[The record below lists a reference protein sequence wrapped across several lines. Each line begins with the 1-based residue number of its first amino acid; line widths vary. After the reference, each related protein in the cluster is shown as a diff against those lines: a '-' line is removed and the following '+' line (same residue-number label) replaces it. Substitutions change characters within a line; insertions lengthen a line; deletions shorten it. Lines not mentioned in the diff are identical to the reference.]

1 MDGRVVLLGRP
12 RIEAGDRPVQLAGR
26 KPWGLL
32 AYLCLEP
39 RATRQELAGLLFS
52 AADDPL
58 AALRW
63 SLLQVRRALT
73 GLADVPEAHGRL
85 SIAFA
90 AGVEVDV
97 PSVLSGDVPVDEAK
111 RLQSGELLEG
121 LAFDDEPAFE
131 SWLLLQRSRVS
142 AAVGEVLAW
151 AASTLAHA
159 EPEAALEIIGRATR
173 ADPFNDSLHELAV
186 ELRVLRGDR
195 PAAEAWVRHVAA
207 LYGKELGEPAPETIR
222 RPLDR
227 PRPAADAP
235 LIRLDTTARALLEGA
250 QARFDA
256 GDYQGGLEMAR
267 RAASSAAGSGDVIL
281 ESRALVTLGGIL
293 VHSLRGRDREAL
305 GLLRRAQQLAATVGR
320 RELVADAER
329 EIGYVAFL
337 EARYGAAEQALQR
350 SIAAAQELGDAA
362 RTARALLYRGM
373 CESDRCDYRSAEATI
388 QLALRDLPAGE
399 AARRAYGQ
407 AALARVY
414 LRTGRFEQA
423 GEAARAAAELARGGG
438 AAALVPWAIVW
449 AAEAA
454 LELGDE
460 AAAETTYAEAY
471 TLGCEIGDPCWEAL
485 ALRGLALVARRN
497 QRTDQARGL
506 LTEAVASCRRL
517 SDVYKWAEV
526 LVLTELLE
534 LDPLPHDA
542 ELARARRL
550 ATTGPMP
557 DLFDRLQNR
566 SMLQTRIQTGD
577 G

>member
-39 RATRQELAGLLFS
+39 PATRQELAGLLFS

-73 GLADVPEAHGRL
+73 GLAEVSEEQSRL
-85 SIAFA
+85 SIGFA
-90 AGVEVDV
+90 AGVEVDA
-97 PSVLSGDVPVDEAK
+97 PRVLSGDVPVEEAK

-121 LAFDDEPAFE
+121 LTFDDEPGFDG
-131 SWLLLQRSRVS
+131 WLLLQRSRVG

-151 AASTLAHA
+151 AASTLAYA
-159 EPEAALEIIGRATR
+159 EPEAALEVIGRATR

-186 ELRVLRGDR
+186 EIHMARGDR
-195 PAAEAWVRHVAA
+195 PAAEAWVRHVTA

-235 LIRLDTTARALLEGA
+235 LIRLDTAARALLEGA

-305 GLLRRAQQLAATVGR
+305 GLLRRAQQLATTVDHP
-320 RELVADAER
+320 ELVADAER

-337 EARYGAAEQALQR
+337 EARYGAAEEALQR
-350 SIAAAQELGDAA
+350 SIASAQEIGDAA
-362 RTARALLYRGM
+362 RAARALLYRG
-373 CESDRCDYRSAEATI
+373 CVSRTAVT
-388 QLALRDLPAGE
+388 
-399 AARRAYGQ
+399 
-407 AALARVY
+407 
-414 LRTGRFEQA
+414 TGRQRRRSSLPCATCLGVRRPGGPTGRPRWLASICGRA
-423 GEAARAAAELARGGG
+423 G
-438 AAALVPWAIVW
+438 
-449 AAEAA
+449 
-454 LELGDE
+454 
-460 AAAETTYAEAY
+460 
-471 TLGCEIGDPCWEAL
+471 
-485 ALRGLALVARRN
+485 
-497 QRTDQARGL
+497 
-506 LTEAVASCRRL
+506 S
-517 SDVYKWAEV
+517 S
-526 LVLTELLE
+526 LLE
-534 LDPLPHDA
+534 KPRAPVPSWQGA
-542 ELARARRL
+542 SARWRSSRGRSCGPPRPRSSWGTRRPPRRRTRRPTPWGARSGTR
-550 ATTGPMP
+550 AG
-557 DLFDRLQNR
+557 RRWRCGAWR
-566 SMLQTRIQTGD
+566 S
-577 G
+577 

>member
-12 RIEAGDRPVQLAGR
+12 RIEAGGRPVRLAGR

-39 RATRQELAGLLFS
+39 WATRQELAGLLFS

-73 GLADVPEAHGRL
+73 GLADVPEEHGRL

-90 AGVEVDV
+90 ADVEVDV
-97 PSVLSGDVPVDEAK
+97 LSVLSGDVPVNEAK
-111 RLQSGELLEG
+111 RLPSGELLEG
-121 LAFDDEPAFE
+121 LAFGDEPGFDG
-131 SWLLLQRSRVS
+131 WLLLQRSRVG

-186 ELRVLRGDR
+186 EIHVLRGDH
-195 PAAEAWVRHVAA
+195 PAAEAWVRHVTA

-227 PRPAADAP
+227 PRPSADAP
-235 LIRLDTTARALLEGA
+235 LIRLDTAARALLEGA

-256 GDYQGGLEMAR
+256 GDYRGGLEMAR

-305 GLLRRAQQLAATVGR
+305 GLLRRSQQLAATVGR

-362 RTARALLYRGM
+362 RAARALLYRGM
-373 CESDRCDYRSAEATI
+373 CESDRCDYRSAETTI
-388 QLALRDLPAGE
+388 QLALRDLPAGD

-407 AALARVY
+407 AALARVW

-423 GEAARAAAELARGGG
+423 GDAARAAAELARGG
-438 AAALVPWAIVW
+438 AAALVPWAMVW
-449 AAEAA
+449 AAEAE

-460 AAAETTYAEAY
+460 AGAETTYAEAY

-485 ALRGLALVARRN
+485 ALRGLALVARRS
-497 QRTDQARGL
+497 QRSDQARSL

-526 LVLTELLE
+526 LVVTELLE
-534 LDPLPHDA
+534 LDPAAHDA
-542 ELARARRL
+542 ERARALRL

-566 SMLQTRIQTGD
+566 SILQTRIQTGD
-577 G
+577 R

>member
-1 MDGRVVLLGRP
+1 MDGRVVLLSRP
-12 RIEAGDRPVQLAGR
+12 RIDADDRPVQLAGR

-39 RATRQELAGLLFS
+39 PATRQDLAALLFS

-73 GLADVPEAHGRL
+73 GLAGVPEEHGRL

-97 PSVLSGDVPVDEAK
+97 ARVLSGDVTVDEAK
-111 RLQSGELLEG
+111 RLQSGELLAG
-121 LAFDDEPAFE
+121 LTFDDEPGFD
-131 SWLLLQRSRVS
+131 SWLLLQRSRIS
-142 AAVGEVLAW
+142 AAVEEVLAW
-151 AASTLAHA
+151 AASTLAHT
-159 EPEAALEIIGRATR
+159 EPDAALEIIGRATR

-186 ELRVLRGDR
+186 EIHLARGDR
-195 PAAEAWVRHVAA
+195 PAAEAWVQHVSA
-207 LYGKELGEPAPETIR
+207 LYGRELGEPAPATIR

-235 LIRLDTTARALLEGA
+235 LIRLDTAARALLEAA

-267 RAASSAAGSGDVIL
+267 RAASSAAGSGDLVL
-281 ESRALVTLGGIL
+281 ESRSLVTLGGIL

-305 GLLRRAQQLAATVGR
+305 GLLRRAQQLATTVHR
-320 RELVADAER
+320 PELVADAER
-329 EIGYVAFL
+329 ELGYVAFL
-337 EARYGAAEQALQR
+337 EARYGAAEEALQR
-350 SIAAAQELGDAA
+350 SIASAQQVGDTA
-362 RTARALLYRGM
+362 RAARALLYRGM
-373 CESDRCDYRSAEATI
+373 CECDRCDYGSAAATI
-388 QLALRDLPAGE
+388 ECALRDLPAGD

-414 LRTGRFEQA
+414 LRTGRFELA
-423 GEAARAAAELARGGG
+423 RDAARAGAELARASG
-438 AAALVPWAIVW
+438 AAARVPRAIVW
-449 AAEAA
+449 GAEAA
-454 LELGDE
+454 FELGDE
-460 AAAETTYAEAY
+460 AAAETAYAEAY

-497 QRTDQARGL
+497 QRTDQAKGL
-506 LTEAVASCRRL
+506 LTEAVTCCRRL
-517 SDVYKWAEV
+517 PDVYKWAEA
-526 LVLTELLE
+526 LVLTDLLE
-534 LDPLPHDA
+534 LDQDA
-542 ELARARRL
+542 HEVELARALRL

-557 DLFDRLQNR
+557 DLFDRLQHR
-566 SMLQTRIQTGD
+566 SALQTRVQTDD

>member
-1 MDGRVVLLGRP
+1 MDDRVVLLGRP
-12 RIEAGDRPVQLAGR
+12 RIDIRGRPVQLAGR

-32 AYLCLEP
+32 AYLCLE
-39 RATRQELAGLLFS
+39 RWVTRQELAALLFS
-52 AADDPL
+52 GADDPL

-73 GLADVPEAHGRL
+73 GLADVPEEQGRL

-97 PSVLSGDVPVDEAK
+97 PRVLSGDVPVDEAK
-111 RLQSGELLEG
+111 RLHSGELLAG
-121 LAFDDEPAFE
+121 LGFDDESGFD
-131 SWLLLQRSRVS
+131 SWLLLQRSRIS

-151 AASTLAHA
+151 AASTLAHT
-159 EPEAALEIIGRATR
+159 EPDTALEIIGRATR

-186 ELRVLRGDR
+186 EIHMIRGDR
-195 PAAEAWVRHVAA
+195 PAAEAWVHHVTA
-207 LYGKELGEPAPETIR
+207 LYGKELGEPAPETIL

-227 PRPAADAP
+227 PRPAADGP
-235 LIRLDTTARALLEGA
+235 LIRLDTAARALLEGA

-267 RAASSAAGSGDVIL
+267 RAASSAAGSRDVIL

-305 GLLRRAQQLAATVGR
+305 GLLRRAQQLAATVEHP
-320 RELVADAER
+320 ELVADAER
-329 EIGYVAFL
+329 EIGYVAL
-337 EARYGAAEQALQR
+337 LDARYGAAEEALQR
-350 SIAAAQELGDAA
+350 SITSAQQIGDAA
-362 RTARALLYRGM
+362 RTARALLYRGI

-388 QLALRDLPAGE
+388 ELALRDLPAGE
-399 AARRAYGQ
+399 AARRAYGL

-414 LRTGRFEQA
+414 LRTGRFEHA
-423 GEAARAAAELARGGG
+423 REAACAGAELARGGG
-438 AAALVPWAIVW
+438 AVALVPWAIVW
-449 AAEAA
+449 AAEAS

-497 QRTDQARGL
+497 QRTDQARDL

-526 LVLTELLE
+526 VVLTELLE
-534 LDPLPHDA
+534 LDPAAHNA
-542 ELARARRL
+542 ELARALRL
-550 ATTGPMP
+550 ATMGPMP
-557 DLFDRLQNR
+557 DLFDRLQHR
-566 SMLQTRIQTGD
+566 SALQTRTQTGD

>member
-12 RIEAGDRPVQLAGR
+12 RIDAGGRPVQLAGR

-32 AYLCLEP
+32 AYLCLERP
-39 RATRQELAGLLFS
+39 ATRQELAGLLFS

-73 GLADVPEAHGRL
+73 GLAEVSEEQGRL
-85 SIAFA
+85 SIGFTAR
-90 AGVEVDV
+90 VEVDV
-97 PSVLSGDVPVDEAK
+97 PRVLSGDVPVDEAK
-111 RLQSGELLEG
+111 QLQSGELLAG
-121 LAFDDEPAFE
+121 LAFDDEPGFDG
-131 SWLLLQRSRVS
+131 WLLLQRSRVG

-151 AASTLAHA
+151 AASTLAHT

-186 ELRVLRGDR
+186 EIHMARGDR
-195 PAAEAWVRHVAA
+195 PAAEAWVRHVTT
-207 LYGKELGEPAPETIR
+207 LYGTELGQPAPETIR

-305 GLLRRAQQLAATVGR
+305 GLLRRAQQLATTVDHP
-320 RELVADAER
+320 ELVADAER
-329 EIGYVAFL
+329 ELGYVAFL
-337 EARYGAAEQALQR
+337 EARYGAAEEALQR
-350 SIAAAQELGDAA
+350 SIASAQELGDAA
-362 RTARALLYRGM
+362 RAARALLYRGM

-388 QLALRDLPAGE
+388 QLALRDLPGGE

-414 LRTGRFEQA
+414 LRTGRFEPA
-423 GEAARAAAELARGGG
+423 GEAARAAAELARGVG
-438 AAALVPWAIVW
+438 AVALVPWAMVW

-460 AAAETTYAEAY
+460 AAAEATYAEAY

-497 QRTDQARGL
+497 QRTDQAAEL
-506 LTEAVASCRRL
+506 LTEAVACCRRQP
-517 SDVYKWAEV
+517 DVYKWAEA
-526 LVLTELLE
+526 LLLTELLE
-534 LDPLPHDA
+534 LDPTVHDA
-542 ELARARRL
+542 ELARALRL

-557 DLFDRLQNR
+557 DLFQRLQNR
-566 SMLQTRIQTGD
+566 SMLQTRTQTGD

>member
-39 RATRQELAGLLFS
+39 WATRQELAGLLFS
-52 AADDPL
+52 DADDPL

-63 SLLQVRRALT
+63 ALLQVRRALT
-73 GLADVPEAHGRL
+73 GVAEVSEERGRL
-85 SIAFA
+85 SIGFA
-90 AGVEVDV
+90 ARVEVDA
-97 PSVLSGDVPVDEAK
+97 PRVLSGDVPVDEAK

-121 LAFDDEPAFE
+121 LTFDDEPGFDN
-131 SWLLLQRSRVS
+131 WLLLQRSRVG

-151 AASTLAHA
+151 AASTLAHT
-159 EPEAALEIIGRATR
+159 EPDAALEIIGRATR

-186 ELRVLRGDR
+186 EVHMARGDR
-195 PAAEAWVRHVAA
+195 PAAEAWVRHVTA
-207 LYGKELGEPAPETIR
+207 LYGKELGEPAPATIR

-235 LIRLDTTARALLEGA
+235 LIRLDITARALLEGA

-267 RAASSAAGSGDVIL
+267 RAASSAAGSGDAIL
-281 ESRALVTLGGIL
+281 EARALVTLGGIL

-305 GLLRRAQQLAATVGR
+305 GLLRRVQQLAATLGR
-320 RELVADAER
+320 PELVADAQR
-329 EIGYVAFL
+329 ELGYVAFL
-337 EARYGAAEQALQR
+337 EARYGAAEEALRR
-350 SIAAAQELGDAA
+350 SIASAQEIGDTA
-362 RTARALLYRGM
+362 RAARALLYLGM

-388 QLALRDLPAGE
+388 EAALRGLPAGE

-414 LRTGRFEQA
+414 LRTGRFEAA
-423 GEAARAAAELARGGG
+423 GQAARAGAELARDVG
-438 AAALVPWAIVW
+438 AVALVPWATVW
-449 AAEAA
+449 AAEASF
-454 LELGDE
+454 ELGDE
-460 AAAETTYAEAY
+460 ATAETMYAEAY

-497 QRTDQARGL
+497 QRTDQARDL

-517 SDVYKWAEV
+517 ADVYKWAEV
-526 LVLTELLE
+526 VVLTELLE
-534 LDPLPHDA
+534 LDPAAQDV
-542 ELARARRL
+542 ELARALGL
-550 ATTGPMP
+550 ATIGPMP
-557 DLFDRLQNR
+557 DLFERLQNR
-566 SMLQTRIQTGD
+566 SRLQTRTQTGD
-577 G
+577 R